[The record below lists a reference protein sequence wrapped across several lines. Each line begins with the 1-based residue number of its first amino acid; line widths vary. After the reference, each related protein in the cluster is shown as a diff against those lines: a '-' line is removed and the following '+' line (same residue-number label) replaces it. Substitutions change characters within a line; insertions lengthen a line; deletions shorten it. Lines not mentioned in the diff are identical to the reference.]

1 MLLEFDGTFIFA
13 LVSFIIFVILMNLIL
28 YRPIL
33 KIMNERQKFF
43 DKNDDTVLK
52 SKQKAADILKQKDEE
67 ILGAKLEASDILS
80 KNKEELK
87 NRKESILL
95 DKKDEIK
102 EKTAKFTENLHN
114 EKNHAK
120 AQLKHEVSEFVKLS
134 VSKILNSEIND
145 INVSEE
151 DVNRVMEGQKN
162 AWSHPLY

>member
-33 KIMNERQKFF
+33 KIMDERQKFF

-67 ILGAKLEASDILS
+67 ILSAKLEASDILS

-87 NRKESILL
+87 NRKGSILL

-114 EKNHAK
+114 GKNHAK
-120 AQLKHEVSEFVKLS
+120 AQLKQEVSEFVKLS

-151 DVNRVMEGQKN
+151 DVNRVMEEIGR
-162 AWSHPLY
+162 AHV